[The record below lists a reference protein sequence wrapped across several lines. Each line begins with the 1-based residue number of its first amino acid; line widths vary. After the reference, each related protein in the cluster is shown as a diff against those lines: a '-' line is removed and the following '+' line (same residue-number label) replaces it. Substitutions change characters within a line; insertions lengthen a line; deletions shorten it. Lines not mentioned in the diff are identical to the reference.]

1 MRVIAGIARSM
12 PLKTI
17 DSMATRPTQ
26 DRIKETLFNMLQPYV
41 YGARFLDLFAGSG
54 GIGIEALS
62 RGACFA
68 VFVDSSRDCAKV
80 IQENLNFTK
89 LNAKAEVMLRDSM
102 SAIST
107 LALREKEPFDLI
119 FMDPPYNKGLEKE
132 ALIALRNTSLV
143 SEDTILIFEAD
154 IKTDI
159 SFINEIGYELLKQK
173 TYKTNQHVWLK
184 VKSEAL

>member
-1 MRVIAGIARSM
+1 M
-12 PLKTI
+12 
-17 DSMATRPTQ
+17 
-26 DRIKETLFNMLQPYV
+26 
-41 YGARFLDLFAGSG
+41 
-54 GIGIEALS
+54 
-62 RGACFA
+62 
-68 VFVDSSRDCAKV
+68 

-89 LNAKAEVMLRDSM
+89 LNTKAEVMLRDSM